1 LAVDKPIVRKIQR
14 KEVRNGTGVKRVER
28 KSKLST
34 EGGAS
39 RAYQVMAVNI

>member
-1 LAVDKPIVRKIQR
+1 LAVDRPIVRKTQR
-14 KEVRNGTGVKRVER
+14 EEVQNGTGVKRVER
-28 KSKLST
+28 KRKLST